1 MNMRQ
6 FIFMT
11 LVFLSGIT
19 LSGQGRQNALIV
31 EGQTKLS
38 ELLEFESQY
47 IESEFLNGSLVYR
60 DFSRSTGKFNYS
72 ILRDEMHFISE
83 NNDTLALA
91 KPDDISFVSFGNRVF
106 TYTRRQGYMEQMV
119 LGNVRLMLKRKVDIT
134 SENNY
139 VGAFGTISRTTTVR
153 PVDNFN
159 LLRGTRYH
167 FDPNVVQTAR
177 IKYSESIFLELKG
190 KVYPFN
196 RAAEAEKAVGRKNRK
211 QLNVFLKSEGINFDN
226 FGDMIKVVHWIG
238 NNL

>member
-11 LVFLSGIT
+11 LVFLSGIS
-19 LSGQGRQNALIV
+19 LSGQERQNALII

-38 ELLEFESQY
+38 EVLEFESQY
-47 IESEFLNGSLVYR
+47 IENEFLGGSLVYR
-60 DFSRSTGKFNYS
+60 DFSRSTGEFNYN
-72 ILRDEMHFISE
+72 IIRDEVHFINE

-91 KPDDISFVSFGNRVF
+91 KPEDISFVSFGNRVF

-139 VGAFGTISRTTTVR
+139 VGAFGTIARTTTVR
-153 PVDNFN
+153 PVDNFD

-177 IKYSESIFLELKG
+177 IKYSESVFLESKG

-196 RAAEAEKAVGRKNRK
+196 RVAEAERAVGKKYREKF
-211 QLNVFLKSEGINFDN
+211 NVFLKSEGINFGN
-226 FGDMIKVVHWIG
+226 FGDLIKAAHWIG
-238 NNL
+238 DNL